1 MKKLDEEKIKK
12 LEKLVKALSKD
23 IKALKRP
30 DEKLS
35 KIKFVNVLF
44 DQEKYKEG
52 EENVNNALNDGY
64 ELSRH
69 FQTESGV
76 VICLG
81 KFKPKNKKASEMTS
95 LTTKQRS
102 INAKKYWHNSPKLR
116 AKMRPET
123 RKRYLERNE

>member
-69 FQTESGV
+69 FQTESGI

-81 KFKPKNKKASEMTS
+81 KYKPKNKKASEAG
-95 LTTKQRS
+95 LNK
-102 INAKKYWHNSPKLR
+102 
-116 AKMRPET
+116 
-123 RKRYLERNE
+123 